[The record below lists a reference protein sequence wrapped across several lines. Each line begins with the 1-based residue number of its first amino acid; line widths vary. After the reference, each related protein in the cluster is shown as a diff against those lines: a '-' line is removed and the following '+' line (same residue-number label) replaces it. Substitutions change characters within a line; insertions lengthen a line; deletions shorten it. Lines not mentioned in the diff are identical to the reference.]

1 MCISP
6 ECVQA
11 FQWGRTAGSESMGI
25 MDNGYG
31 DGIMGMDNAKLESNG
46 MAPTYTPTSNKYE
59 ILWFYILSHTW
70 HCQHF
75 TFGPLKYL

>member
-1 MCISP
+1 
-6 ECVQA
+6 
-11 FQWGRTAGSESMGI
+11 
-25 MDNGYG
+25 
-31 DGIMGMDNAKLESNG
+31 MGMDNAKLESNG

-59 ILWFYILSHTW
+59 ILWFYILFHTW